1 MSVNI
6 STSAKAETT
15 AGVARFP
22 LGRLFLTPGAIEA
35 LETSGQQPFDFLR
48 RHQSGDWGDLGRE
61 DQRENE
67 FSISRALRIL
77 SKYHTAK
84 GEALYVITEADRSAT
99 TILLPSE
106 Y

>member
-1 MSVNI
+1 LEE
-6 STSAKAETT
+6 SAQE
-15 AGVARFP
+15 P
-22 LGRLFLTPGAIEA
+22 YE
-35 LETSGQQPFDFLR
+35 FLR

-61 DQRENE
+61 GQRENE
-67 FSISRALRIL
+67 FSVARALRIL
-77 SKYHTAK
+77 SMYHTME

>member
-1 MSVNI
+1 MSANLN
-6 STSAKAETT
+6 TSADAGTKAG
-15 AGVARFP
+15 AARFP

-35 LETSGQQPFDFLR
+35 LEESGQQPSEFLR

-61 DQRENE
+61 DKRENE
-67 FSISRALRIL
+67 FSVSRALRIL
-77 SKYHTAK
+77 SKYHTTEGA
-84 GEALYVITEADRSAT
+84 ALYVITEADRLVT